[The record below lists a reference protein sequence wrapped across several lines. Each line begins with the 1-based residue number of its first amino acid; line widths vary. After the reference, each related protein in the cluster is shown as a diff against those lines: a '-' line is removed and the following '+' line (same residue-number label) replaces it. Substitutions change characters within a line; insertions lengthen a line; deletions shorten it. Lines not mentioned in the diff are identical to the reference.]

1 MCSTSYSER
10 GRRSSFQTTT
20 ASPSRSA
27 PAYGAARV
35 GPNRQGEIRDR
46 TFENQSSRASGLS
59 LIAAA
64 IVHWNPVRGLAI
76 PYPFSRQRWYQAAAV
91 CSTPSASLA
100 CVHQSRG
107 TVCRV
112 LICSFNYSITQW
124 VTALGIPSPEGSPQ

>member
-1 MCSTSYSER
+1 MMCSTSYSER

-76 PYPFSRQRWYQAAAV
+76 PYPFSRQRW
-91 CSTPSASLA
+91 
-100 CVHQSRG
+100 
-107 TVCRV
+107 
-112 LICSFNYSITQW
+112 
-124 VTALGIPSPEGSPQ
+124 